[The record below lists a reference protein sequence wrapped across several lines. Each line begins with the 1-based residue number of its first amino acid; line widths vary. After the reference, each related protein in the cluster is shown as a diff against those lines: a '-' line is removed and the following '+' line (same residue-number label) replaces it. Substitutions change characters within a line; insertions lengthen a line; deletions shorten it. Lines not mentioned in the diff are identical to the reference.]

1 METLEKKFNQ
11 QQEHVHNLQ
20 GQLDAYKTKII
31 SPHAQVRRSA
41 WNLLKRQVKHK

>member
-11 QQEHVHNLQ
+11 QQDHVHNLQ

-31 SPHAQVRRSA
+31 PQHAQVRRSI
-41 WNLLKRQVKHK
+41 LSVC